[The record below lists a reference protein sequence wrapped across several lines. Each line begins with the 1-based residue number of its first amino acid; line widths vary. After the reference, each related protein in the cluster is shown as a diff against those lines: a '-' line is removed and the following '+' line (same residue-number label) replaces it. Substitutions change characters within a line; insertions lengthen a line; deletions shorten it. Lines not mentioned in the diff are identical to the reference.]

1 VKGSCRAQYNLFRNI
16 QLFALRRANRFAAT
30 FSFFIFSSTILIAL
44 LKVSSPSSRK
54 IISLVSGN
62 FRLFPW
68 AIVTPPTLAHYL
80 QEVSQTLDIERNK
93 VKSIQ
98 SHLQLH
104 SEALALRSKRN
115 EILASNIANAAT
127 PNFKAKDLDFSSM
140 LNAKMGIGDL
150 ITNDVRHLNSVSTS
164 INDGVG
170 FRQNI
175 TPSMDGNTVELHVEQ
190 MQFSENVMRYQAS
203 LEFLNRKLTG
213 LKSAIKGE

>member
-1 VKGSCRAQYNLFRNI
+1 M
-16 QLFALRRANRFAAT
+16 
-30 FSFFIFSSTILIAL
+30 
-44 LKVSSPSSRK
+44 
-54 IISLVSGN
+54 
-62 FRLFPW
+62 
-68 AIVTPPTLAHYL
+68 AHYL

-140 LNAKMGIGDL
+140 LNAKMGNGDL
-150 ITNDVRHLNSVSTS
+150 MTNDMRHLNSVSTS

>member
-1 VKGSCRAQYNLFRNI
+1 M
-16 QLFALRRANRFAAT
+16 
-30 FSFFIFSSTILIAL
+30 
-44 LKVSSPSSRK
+44 
-54 IISLVSGN
+54 
-62 FRLFPW
+62 
-68 AIVTPPTLAHYL
+68 
-80 QEVSQTLDIERNK
+80 
-93 VKSIQ
+93 KSIQ

-140 LNAKMGIGDL
+140 LNAKMGNGDL
-150 ITNDVRHLNSVSTS
+150 MTNDMRHLNSVSTS